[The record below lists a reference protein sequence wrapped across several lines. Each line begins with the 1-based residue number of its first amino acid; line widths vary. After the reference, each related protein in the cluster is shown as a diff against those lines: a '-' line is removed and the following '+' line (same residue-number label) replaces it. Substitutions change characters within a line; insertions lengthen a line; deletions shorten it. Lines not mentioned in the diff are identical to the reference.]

1 MRKRRPLIGL
11 CLLLACGLLAAGCGD
26 DEESSTAATT
36 ETAPTETGS
45 SATSTDDSAP
55 QGSGEGGSASE
66 MIDADGVYDACLAA
80 VEDAPSDEQE
90 RAQVACRKAR
100 STFEDCAE
108 QAEATDDESA
118 GEAAIEI
125 CRKAAERAVAALEAT
140 G

>member
-11 CLLLACGLLAAGCGD
+11 CLLLACGLLAAACGD
-26 DEESSTAATT
+26 DEETSTAATT
-36 ETAPTETGS
+36 ETAPAETGS
-45 SATSTDDSAP
+45 STTSTDGSSPRD
-55 QGSGEGGSASE
+55 SGEGGSASE

-118 GEAAIEI
+118 GEAAVEI